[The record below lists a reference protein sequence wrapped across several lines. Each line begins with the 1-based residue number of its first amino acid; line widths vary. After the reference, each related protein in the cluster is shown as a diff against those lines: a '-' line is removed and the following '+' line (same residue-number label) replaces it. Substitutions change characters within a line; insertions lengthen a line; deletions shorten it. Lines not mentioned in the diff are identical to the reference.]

1 MDASS
6 MTCPK
11 CGWARELNALDCPAC
26 GIVYARY
33 GAAPRRAASS
43 EGTAASAPPPPPRAS
58 SAANPYAPP
67 RSDVQ
72 AVVETPVGQVYGGAG
87 ETAGVWRA
95 GDILVMQK
103 GASLPVRCLLCNQP
117 AAVQLPK
124 KMHWHHPA
132 LYVLL
137 FLGGPVIYLIV
148 AMVTRKTANMVLP
161 LCAAHV
167 EKKKKMTVTASL
179 LALSGLAL
187 SLGSCAF
194 DEQGNVFP
202 FMILLGFLLMIIG
215 GLVSISVTNMII
227 PKKIDDYYVWLKK
240 ISTSYLATLPQA
252 PPGL

>member
-26 GIVYARY
+26 GIVYARF
-33 GAAPRRAASS
+33 GGAPRRAASS
-43 EGTAASAPPPPPRAS
+43 EGMAVSAPPPPPSAS
-58 SAANPYAPP
+58 SVANPYAPP

-72 AVVETPVGQVYGGAG
+72 AVVGTPAGQVYGAA
-87 ETAGVWRA
+87 EAGVWRA

-117 AAVQLPK
+117 ASVQLPK

-132 LYVLL
+132 LYILL

-148 AMVTRKTANMVLP
+148 AMVTRKSASMILP
-161 LCAAHV
+161 LCTPHV
-167 EKKKKMTVTASL
+167 EKRKKMTVTASL
-179 LALSGLAL
+179 LATAGLAL
-187 SLGSCAF
+187 CLGSCAF
-194 DEQGNVFP
+194 SEQGNAFP
-202 FMILLGFLLMIIG
+202 IMILLGFLLMIIG
-215 GLVSISVTNMII
+215 GLVSIGVSNMII
-227 PKKIDDYYVWLKK
+227 PKKIDDYYVWLRK
-240 ISTSYLATLPQA
+240 INGSYLATLPQA